1 MLLEL
6 CKPALIYL
14 IFSFVQVII
23 DTFNGYFNVAM
34 LKALTAISVS
44 VLFNYLCK
52 QGLGIVS
59 WVIIFIPFILKSVVI
74 SILLITL
81 GLDPRSGRLYKSV
94 LPEHQKDVRRKKPK
108 HKKSSKHHKDI
119 SKDAHK
125 KLEDH
130 HKQHHK
136 QMQKMMKQHHEAKKI
151 RQHIVS
157 QPPVQTMKSKH
168 TTLKHLLNEFDGKEI
183 DITVMT

>member
-34 LKALTAISVS
+34 LKVFTAIIISI
-44 VLFNYLCK
+44 LFNYLCK

-74 SILLITL
+74 SILLLTL

-94 LPEHQKDVRRKKPK
+94 IPQQKDIHRKKPT
-108 HKKSSKHHKDI
+108 HKKLSKHHQDI

-136 QMQKMMKQHHEAKKI
+136 QMQKMMKQQEESKKI
-151 RQHIVS
+151 RQHISS
-157 QPPVQTMKSKH
+157 QPLDQNMKSKQ
-168 TTLKHLLNEFDGKEI
+168 TSLKHLLNEFAGKEI

>member
-6 CKPALIYL
+6 CKPSLIYL

-34 LKALTAISVS
+34 LKAFTAILISI
-44 VLFNYLCK
+44 LFNYLCK

-74 SILLITL
+74 SILLLTL

-94 LPEHQKDVRRKKPK
+94 IPQQKDIRKQEPT
-108 HKKSSKHHKDI
+108 HKKSTKHPKYI

-125 KLEDH
+125 TLEHH

-136 QMQKMMKQHHEAKKI
+136 QMQKMMKHQKEAKKI
-151 RQHIVS
+151 RQPIIS
-157 QPPVQTMKSKH
+157 QTLDQTMKSKQ
-168 TTLKHLLNEFDGKEI
+168 TSLKHLLNEFTDKEI
-183 DITVMT
+183 DITVIT

>member
-1 MLLEL
+1 MLLLEL
-6 CKPALIYL
+6 CKPSLIYL

-34 LKALTAISVS
+34 LKAFTAIIISIF
-44 VLFNYLCK
+44 FNYLCK

-81 GLDPRSGRLYKSV
+81 GLDPRSGRSHKSTI
-94 LPEHQKDVRRKKPK
+94 PQKEDVRRKKLK
-108 HKKSSKHHKDI
+108 HRDTSNDHHKRI
-119 SKDAHK
+119 QQ
-125 KLEDH
+125 H

-136 QMQKMMKQHHEAKKI
+136 QMQKMMKQQEESKKI
-151 RQHIVS
+151 RQPIHS
-157 QPPVQTMKSKH
+157 QHTDQSMKSKH
-168 TTLKHLLNEFDGKEI
+168 TTLRHLLNEFSGKEI
-183 DITVMT
+183 DISVMT

>member
-6 CKPALIYL
+6 CKPSLIYL

-23 DTFNGYFNVAM
+23 DTFNGYFNIAM
-34 LKALTAISVS
+34 LKAFTAILISI
-44 VLFNYLCK
+44 LFNYLCK

-59 WVIIFIPFILKSVVI
+59 WIIIFIPFILKSVVI
-74 SILLITL
+74 SILLLTL

-94 LPEHQKDVRRKKPK
+94 IPQRQKDIYKQKPK
-108 HKKSSKHHKDI
+108 HKKSIKHPKDI

-136 QMQKMMKQHHEAKKI
+136 QMQKMIKHQKEAKKI
-151 RQHIVS
+151 RQPIIS
-157 QPPVQTMKSKH
+157 QPLDQTIKSKQ
-168 TTLKHLLNEFDGKEI
+168 TSLKHLLNEFTDKEI
-183 DITVMT
+183 DITVIT

>member
-34 LKALTAISVS
+34 LKAFTAIIISI
-44 VLFNYLCK
+44 LFNYLCK

-74 SILLITL
+74 SILLLTL
-81 GLDPRSGRLYKSV
+81 GLDPRSGRLYKSAI
-94 LPEHQKDVRRKKPK
+94 PQQKDVRTKQPK
-108 HKKSSKHHKDI
+108 HKKSSKHSKDI

-136 QMQKMMKQHHEAKKI
+136 QMQKMMKQQEESKKI
-151 RQHIVS
+151 RQPIGS
-157 QPPVQTMKSKH
+157 QPLDQTMKSKQ
-168 TTLKHLLNEFDGKEI
+168 TSLKHLLNEFAGKEI

>member
-34 LKALTAISVS
+34 LKAFTAILVS
-44 VLFNYLCK
+44 ILFNYLCK

-74 SILLITL
+74 SILLLTL

-94 LPEHQKDVRRKKPK
+94 VPQHQKDVRKQKSK
-108 HKKSSKHHKDI
+108 HKKPSKHHKDI

-136 QMQKMMKQHHEAKKI
+136 QMQQMIKQQQEAKKH
-151 RQHIVS
+151 RQPIHS
-157 QPPVQTMKSKH
+157 QPIDQSMKSKQ
-168 TTLKHLLNEFDGKEI
+168 TSLKHLLNEYAGKEI